1 MRLNS
6 RLSRGVVLAGLFA
19 SALSFVSA
27 QTAPRGAQVEPVAFD
42 RVFPAATLKV
52 INPQGEDAAAVD
64 LATVIGTKPVVFYYW
79 IAGHPRADAMF
90 QQLQAIV
97 EEEGSDK
104 VALFG
109 LAFPQPGR
117 DAATFRKRAGELGI
131 HVPVLE
137 DDEFRIGQQLR
148 VQAVPNLTILD
159 GQGKLRLT
167 NGASL
172 SQVIGYKIDVE
183 GAVRKVAQSGTLTT
197 FGFLA
202 RYFPVKEL
210 IGKPCPDFT
219 APLLS
224 NNVEQQWSS
233 MINGEKLNVL
243 IFWSVDCPH
252 CRESLPEINRWIKAN
267 PDGVN
272 VISAAGVLD
281 TATMTK
287 TKEYCDQNAF
297 VFPTLVDQDLQI
309 STLYHVTSTPT
320 ILIIRP
326 DGVVDSVMTSALG
339 DFGKTIEAS
348 KRKLLGG

>member
-1 MRLNS
+1 MRLDS
-6 RLSRGVVLAGLFA
+6 RLCRAVALIGLCA
-19 SALSFVSA
+19 SAMSIGSA
-27 QTAPRGAQVEPVAFD
+27 QTAPGGGQVAPVAFD
-42 RVFPAATLKV
+42 QVFPAVTLKV
-52 INPQGEDAAAVD
+52 LNSQGEDSLTVD
-64 LATVIGTKPVVFYYW
+64 LATVIGTKPVIFYYW

-90 QQLQAIV
+90 QELQAIV
-97 EEEGSDK
+97 DDEGSDK

-117 DAATFRKRAGELGI
+117 DATAVRKRAGELGI
-131 HVPVLE
+131 RVPILE

-148 VQAVPNLTILD
+148 VQTVPNLTILD

-167 NGASL
+167 NGAGL
-172 SQVIGYKIDVE
+172 SQVIGYKTDVE
-183 GAVRKVAQSGTLTT
+183 GAVRKVAQTGTLTT

-202 RYFPVKEL
+202 RYYPVKEL
-210 IGKPCPDFT
+210 IGRKCPDFT

-224 NNVEQQWSS
+224 TDVEQQWSS
-233 MINGEKLNVL
+233 MISGEKLNVL
-243 IFWSVDCPH
+243 IFWSVNCPH
-252 CRESLPEINRWIKAN
+252 CRESLPEINSWIKAN

-272 VISAAGVLD
+272 IISAAGVLD
-281 TATMTK
+281 DASKSK

-309 STLYHVTSTPT
+309 STLYQVTSTPT